1 MVWVFPFYSTGPKR
15 VIHSYWAVA
24 EFNNSSAKLSK
35 NAATLFA
42 QKVQRELSKQ
52 EPPTIEQVLAMQDH
66 CRSIGMDHRYI
77 GSSPVYREICN
88 LPAKADAQ
96 EKPKENATN
105 LVLREVLELLVQ
117 DRREA
122 DELFKRFDDWRHGTV
137 GYASLVG
144 RVWVGLRGLTWDG
157 YLMVLVVLFGTAI

>member
-1 MVWVFPFYSTGPKR
+1 
-15 VIHSYWAVA
+15 
-24 EFNNSSAKLSK
+24 
-35 NAATLFA
+35 
-42 QKVQRELSKQ
+42 
-52 EPPTIEQVLAMQDH
+52 
-66 CRSIGMDHRYI
+66 MDHRYI

-122 DELFKRFDDWRHGTV
+122 DELFKRFDD
-137 GYASLVG
+137 
-144 RVWVGLRGLTWDG
+144 
-157 YLMVLVVLFGTAI
+157 

>member
-1 MVWVFPFYSTGPKR
+1 MSEDSQSKR
-15 VIHSYWAVA
+15 QKLNSEPASNDDEQLPTILTEEEAVA

-105 LVLREVLELLVQ
+105 LVLRELLELLVQ

-122 DELFKRFDDWRHGTV
+122 DELFKRFDD
-137 GYASLVG
+137 
-144 RVWVGLRGLTWDG
+144 
-157 YLMVLVVLFGTAI
+157 